1 MPELR
6 WTLLILGV
14 VFIAALAWWELR
26 RPRQSVHG
34 SQDRLAPTLDPPD
47 EPAHPPHVHRE
58 PTLTL
63 PEIRPR
69 ELPQEIPVVEVADDS
84 LIGLRVDGERPEQ
97 APPVLRPTAPILPD
111 PAEDADLAAHA
122 DQAMRTDRAAGA
134 ERAHVDP
141 TAPEE
146 RTAQLAVETPPAVP
160 MPSAPIVD
168 WPPEDVRRIL
178 ALRLVSGAER
188 LSGRSLRMALAAEGF
203 VFGRFSI
210 FHKPDADGHAVVS
223 AASLSKPGIFTPES
237 MDSQRFA
244 GLNLFAILPGPL
256 SAADAFEELLATARS
271 LNDRLQG
278 GLQDELGKPLTPARI
293 AILRE
298 SQAARTAAQPPPDA
312 PPPQEGAE
320 PPP

>member
-34 SQDRLAPTLDPPD
+34 SAERLAPTLDPPE

-69 ELPQEIPVVEVADDS
+69 EQPQEIPVVEIADDS
-84 LIGLRVDGERPEQ
+84 LIGLRIDGERPEE
-97 APPVLRPTAPILPD
+97 APASPQPVAEPILPE
-111 PAEDADLAAHA
+111 PED
-122 DQAMRTDRAAGA
+122 TD
-134 ERAHVDP
+134 
-141 TAPEE
+141 
-146 RTAQLAVETPPAVP
+146 RTAQMSVEPPEVAP
-160 MPSAPIVD
+160 APAAPIVD

-178 ALRLVSGAER
+178 ALRLISGAER
-188 LSGRSLRMALAAEGF
+188 FQGRSLRQALAAEGF
-203 VFGRFSI
+203 LFGRFSI
-210 FHKPDADGHAVVS
+210 FHKPGADARAVVS
-223 AASLSKPGIFTPES
+223 AASLSKPGTFAPEA
-237 MDSQRFA
+237 MDSLRFA

-256 SAADAFEELLATARS
+256 SPAEAFEELLITARS

-278 GLQDELGKPLTPARI
+278 GLQDERGQPLTPARI
-293 AILRE
+293 ASIRE
-298 SQAARTAAQPPPDA
+298 ALVTPPLVTPSSA
-312 PPPQEGAE
+312 PPAQAE
-320 PPP
+320 ESPPS

>member
-34 SQDRLAPTLDPPD
+34 SQDRLAPTLDPSD

-69 ELPQEIPVVEVADDS
+69 EQPQEIPVVEVADDS

-97 APPVLRPTAPILPD
+97 APAALEQAAVPILPE
-111 PAEDADLAAHA
+111 PPEDD
-122 DQAMRTDRAAGA
+122 D
-134 ERAHVDP
+134 
-141 TAPEE
+141 
-146 RTAQLAVETPPAVP
+146 RTAQLSVETPEVPPLPA
-160 MPSAPIVD
+160 APIVD

-178 ALRLVSGAER
+178 AVRLVSGPER
-188 LSGRSLRMALAAEGF
+188 FPGRGLRQALAAEGF
-203 VFGRFSI
+203 LFGRFSI
-210 FHKPDADGHAVVS
+210 FHKPGADARAVVS

-256 SAADAFEELLATARS
+256 PPAEAFEELLATARS

-278 GLQDELGKPLTPARI
+278 GLQDEVGKPLTPARI
-293 AILRE
+293 ASLRE
-298 SQAARTAAQPPPDA
+298 GLATPGAPAPEAQPST
-312 PPPQEGAE
+312 PPQEGAE
-320 PPP
+320 SPP

>member
-69 ELPQEIPVVEVADDS
+69 EQPQEIPVVEVAEDS

-97 APPVLRPTAPILPD
+97 APAVPDEAAVPILPE
-111 PAEDADLAAHA
+111 PPEDAD
-122 DQAMRTDRAAGA
+122 
-134 ERAHVDP
+134 
-141 TAPEE
+141 
-146 RTAQLAVETPPAVP
+146 RTAQLSVETPEVAALPA
-160 MPSAPIVD
+160 APIVD

-188 LSGRSLRMALAAEGF
+188 LAGRSLRQALAAEGF
-203 VFGRFSI
+203 LFGRFSI
-210 FHKPDADGHAVVS
+210 FHKPGADSRAVVS
-223 AASLSKPGIFTPES
+223 AASLSKPGIFTPEA

-256 SAADAFEELLATARS
+256 SPAAAFEELLATARS

-278 GLQDELGKPLTPARI
+278 GLQDEAGKPLTPARI
-293 AILRE
+293 ASIRE
-298 SQAARTAAQPPPDA
+298 ALAAPPAPTAAPAPEESPPS
-312 PPPQEGAE
+312 
-320 PPP
+320 

>member
-47 EPAHPPHVHRE
+47 ELAHPPHVHRE

-69 ELPQEIPVVEVADDS
+69 EQPQEIPVVEVADDS

-97 APPVLRPTAPILPD
+97 APAPPEPTAPPILPE
-111 PAEDADLAAHA
+111 PAED
-122 DQAMRTDRAAGA
+122 TD
-134 ERAHVDP
+134 
-141 TAPEE
+141 
-146 RTAQLAVETPPAVP
+146 RTAQLSVETPQVPPLPA
-160 MPSAPIVD
+160 APIVD

-188 LSGRSLRMALAAEGF
+188 LPGRSLRMALAAEGF
-203 VFGRFSI
+203 LFGRFSI
-210 FHKPDADGHAVVS
+210 FHKPDADGRAVVS

-256 SAADAFEELLATARS
+256 SPAEAFEELLATARS

-293 AILRE
+293 AVLRE
-298 SQAARTAAQPPPDA
+298 SHAARTAASPPPDA
-312 PPPQEGAE
+312 PQPQTPPQEGAE
-320 PPP
+320 SPP